1 MKLLN
6 SGEHETSVKMFAEI
20 HPLGLESKTRRVI
33 RTLLALLTITIFVG
47 CATTSARM
55 PFGVEPPVQRVSN
68 TDFDTSITAV
78 DDNSLSPL
86 AGYKAFLLSIDN
98 KTAEF
103 LEILWDETFFF
114 NPKGENGRF
123 MMDEESNFRNNPSQ
137 PGIVFPRDGSVIT
150 IWPENLAQYYG
161 GQFSRWSHE
170 NMEAGENGILLTVR
184 LKEKIITEKI
194 LLTISY
200 PQEPAGK

>member
-1 MKLLN
+1 MQR
-6 SGEHETSVKMFAEI
+6 EI
-20 HPLGLESKTRRVI
+20 GS
-33 RTLLALLTITIFVG
+33 LLALLVVMIFAG
-47 CATTSARM
+47 CASTPKM
-55 PFGVEPPVQRVSN
+55 PPGFEPPSQSVSN
-68 TDFDTSITAV
+68 PYFNAALTPV

-98 KTAEF
+98 KTGEF

-114 NPKGENGRF
+114 DPKGENGRF